1 MALDV
6 DYASL
11 LAGAVLVTEAAK
23 WAESAVETHTRAMA
37 QMEEHLAGSVTAGVV
52 VDLSRQLTDVGA
64 DLMPALQGLAQGM
77 EVFAKACAETDQAA
91 GRAAGR

>member
-11 LAGAVLVTEAAK
+11 LAGAVLVNEAAK

-37 QMEEHLAGSVTAGVV
+37 RMEEHLAGSVTAGVV

-77 EVFAKACAETDQAA
+77 EAFANACAKTDQAA
-91 GRAAGR
+91 GRSAGR